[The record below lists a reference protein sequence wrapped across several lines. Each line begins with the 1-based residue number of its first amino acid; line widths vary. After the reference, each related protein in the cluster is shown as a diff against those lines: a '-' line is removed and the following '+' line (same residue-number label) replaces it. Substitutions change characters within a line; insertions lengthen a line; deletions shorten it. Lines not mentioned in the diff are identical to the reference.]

1 MKSVVK
7 FFLLGV
13 LVGDLL
19 LPTTVLGQWTV
30 FDPAQ
35 YSLQIERQIEEA
47 NRWLE
52 RVKQYSEEINKLAEQ
67 LSTMKGVLG
76 QAERLVLHND
86 NLTRTMAQIGQTVRD
101 VFALKRAMETMVISR
116 LRMIKS
122 IKTRLMNGIFDPDAD
137 LRDFEDYLRNS
148 IGRQEQEKIATMN
161 RIAMFDAT
169 LARLYHDLQTA
180 QARQAGAAAQM
191 KQAKDKLDAEL
202 AKPQVD
208 QCAHCIS
215 DLKLEIANCEKM
227 IADLDAQITN
237 LSTQIEDRVKRYNLT
252 MEERVRIANQVKATD
267 EAWNTLN
274 IVRNRIFG
282 PLTTARTRSLRPFN
296 KAVCRPHRQRR
307 IRRLRQRLF
316 KRDS

>member
-1 MKSVVK
+1 MKT
-7 FFLLGV
+7 FLRQLLLGV
-13 LVGDLL
+13 LVGALL
-19 LPTTVLGQWTV
+19 SPTTTQAQWTV

-76 QAERLVLHND
+76 QAEKLVLHNA

-101 VFALKRAMETMVISR
+101 VFALKRAIETMVISR
-116 LRMIKS
+116 LNMIKS

-148 IGRQEQEKIATMN
+148 IGRQEQDKIATMN

-180 QARQAGAAAQM
+180 QARQAGAAQEM

-202 AKPQVD
+202 AKPPTE

-215 DLKLEIANCEKM
+215 DLKLDIASCVKM
-227 IADLDAQITN
+227 ICDLNTQIT
-237 LSTQIEDRVKRYNLT
+237 
-252 MEERVRIANQVKATD
+252 
-267 EAWNTLN
+267 
-274 IVRNRIFG
+274 
-282 PLTTARTRSLRPFN
+282 
-296 KAVCRPHRQRR
+296 
-307 IRRLRQRLF
+307 
-316 KRDS
+316 

>member
-1 MKSVVK
+1 VK
-7 FFLLGV
+7 NVIKHLILGV
-13 LVGDLL
+13 LIGVLL
-19 LPTTVLGQWTV
+19 TPSTVQAQWTV

-52 RVKQYSEEINKLAEQ
+52 RVKHYSDEINKLAEQ

-76 QAERLVLHND
+76 QAEKLVLHND

-101 VFALKRAMETMVISR
+101 VFALKRAIETMVISR
-116 LRMIKS
+116 LNMIKS
-122 IKTRLMNGIFDPDAD
+122 IKTRLMSGIFDPEAD

-148 IGRQEQEKIATMN
+148 IGRQEQDKIATMN

-180 QARQAGAAAQM
+180 EARQAGAAAQM

-202 AKPQVD
+202 AKPQAE

-215 DLKLEIANCEKM
+215 DLKLEIASCEKM
-227 IADLDAQITN
+227 IADLDTQITN
-237 LSTQIEDRVKRYNLT
+237 LSTQIEDRVKLYNLT
-252 MEERVRIANQVKATD
+252 MEERVRIANRVKATD
-267 EAWNTLN
+267 EAWDNLN
-274 IVRNRIFG
+274 IVKDSIFEAIQRGGVPSPSPSPG
-282 PLTTARTRSLRPFN
+282 P
-296 KAVCRPHRQRR
+296 
-307 IRRLRQRLF
+307 
-316 KRDS
+316 

>member
-1 MKSVVK
+1 MKIVIKHV
-7 FFLLGV
+7 LLGI
-13 LVGDLL
+13 LVGVILS
-19 LPTTVLGQWTV
+19 PSTAQAQWTV

-52 RVKQYSEEINKLAEQ
+52 RVKHYSDEINKLAEQ

-76 QAERLVLHND
+76 QAEKLVLHND

-101 VFALKRAMETMVISR
+101 VFALKRAIETMVISR
-116 LRMIKS
+116 LNMIKS
-122 IKTRLMNGIFDPDAD
+122 MKTRLMSGIFDPQAD

-148 IGRQEQEKIATMN
+148 IGRQEQDKIATMN

-180 QARQAGAAAQM
+180 QARQAGAAQEM

-202 AKPQVD
+202 AKPQAE

-215 DLKLEIANCEKM
+215 DLKLEIASCEKM
-227 IADLDAQITN
+227 IADLDTQITN
-237 LSTQIEDRVKRYNLT
+237 LSTQIEDRVRLYNLT
-252 MEERVRIANQVKATD
+252 MEERVRIANRVRATD
-267 EAWNTLN
+267 EAWDNLN
-274 IVRNRIFG
+274 IVKDGIFEAIQRG
-282 PLTTARTRSLRPFN
+282 GIPTASPSPN
-296 KAVCRPHRQRR
+296 P
-307 IRRLRQRLF
+307 
-316 KRDS
+316 

>member
-1 MKSVVK
+1 MNLMKHTIRHL
-7 FFLLGV
+7 LLGI
-13 LVGDLL
+13 LVGALL
-19 LPTTVLGQWTV
+19 SPTATQEQWTV
-30 FDPAQ
+30 FDPTQ

-76 QAERLVLHND
+76 QAEKLVLHND

-101 VFALKRAMETMVISR
+101 VFALKRAIETMVISR
-116 LRMIKS
+116 LNMIKS
-122 IKTRLMNGIFDPDAD
+122 MKTRLMSGIFDPDAD

-148 IGRQEQEKIATMN
+148 IGRQEEDKIATMN

-180 QARQAGAAAQM
+180 QARQAGAAQQM
-191 KQAKDKLDAEL
+191 KQAKDRLDAEM
-202 AKPQVD
+202 AKPQTE

-227 IADLDAQITN
+227 IADLDVPISN
-237 LSTQIEDRVKRYNLT
+237 LSTQIEDRVKHYNLT

-267 EAWNTLN
+267 EAWNNLN
-274 IVRNRIFG
+274 IVKDDIFAAIERG
-282 PLTTARTRSLRPFN
+282 GVPIPSPTP
-296 KAVCRPHRQRR
+296 
-307 IRRLRQRLF
+307 
-316 KRDS
+316 

>member
-1 MKSVVK
+1 MKTIIKHV
-7 FFLLGV
+7 LLGM
-13 LVGDLL
+13 LIGILL
-19 LPTTVLGQWTV
+19 TPSTAQAQFTV

-52 RVKQYSEEINKLAEQ
+52 RVRQYSDEINKLAEQ

-76 QAERLVLHND
+76 QAEKLVLHND

-101 VFALKRAMETMVISR
+101 VFQLKRAIETMVISR
-116 LRMIKS
+116 LNMIKS
-122 IKTRLMNGIFDPDAD
+122 IKTRLMSGIFDPDAD

-148 IGRQEQEKIATMN
+148 IGRQEQDKIATMN

-180 QARQAGAAAQM
+180 QARQAGTAQQL
-191 KQAKDKLDAEL
+191 KLAKDKLDGEL
-202 AKPQVD
+202 AKPQPD
-208 QCAHCIS
+208 QCANCIS
-215 DLKLEIANCEKM
+215 DLKGEIASSEKM
-227 IADLDAQITN
+227 IVDLDTQITN

-267 EAWNTLN
+267 EAWSNLN
-274 IVRNRIFG
+274 IVKDGIFAAIQQG
-282 PLTTARTRSLRPFN
+282 GVPVPSPT
-296 KAVCRPHRQRR
+296 PHQ
-307 IRRLRQRLF
+307 
-316 KRDS
+316 

>member
-1 MKSVVK
+1 MKTFLRQLLVGI
-7 FFLLGV
+7 LLGPV
-13 LVGDLL
+13 LN
-19 LPTTVLGQWTV
+19 PATTQAQFTV

-52 RVKQYSEEINKLAEQ
+52 RVKHYTDEINKMVEQ
-67 LSTMKGVLG
+67 ITTMKGVLS
-76 QAERLVLHND
+76 QAEKLVLHNA

-116 LRMIKS
+116 LNMIKS
-122 IKTRLMNGIFDPDAD
+122 IKTRLMTGVFDPEAD

-148 IGRQEQEKIATMN
+148 IGRTSQNKIATMN

-180 QARQAGAAAQM
+180 QARQAGAAQQL
-191 KQAKDKLDAEL
+191 KQGKEELDAEL
-202 AKPQVD
+202 AKPSSE

-215 DLKLEIANCEKM
+215 DLKLEIASCEKM
-227 IADLDAQITN
+227 IADLDTQITN
-237 LSTQIEDRVKRYNLT
+237 LSTQIKDRGKRYNLT

-267 EAWNTLN
+267 EAWDNLN
-274 IVRNRIFG
+274 IVKDDIFAAIERG
-282 PLTTARTRSLRPFN
+282 GVPIPSPTP
-296 KAVCRPHRQRR
+296 
-307 IRRLRQRLF
+307 
-316 KRDS
+316 

>member
-1 MKSVVK
+1 MRFIKHV
-7 FFLLGV
+7 LLGILLGAV
-13 LVGDLL
+13 LA
-19 LPTTVLGQWTV
+19 PSTTHAQWTV

-52 RVKQYSEEINKLAEQ
+52 RVRQYSEEINKLAEQ

-76 QAERLVLHND
+76 QAEKLVLHNA

-101 VFALKRAMETMVISR
+101 VFALKRAIETMVISR

-122 IKTRLMNGIFDPDAD
+122 IKVRLMNGIFDPEAD

-148 IGRQEQEKIATMN
+148 IGRTAQDKIATMN

-180 QARQAGAAAQM
+180 EARQAGAALEM
-191 KQAKDKLDAEL
+191 KQAKDKVDAEL
-202 AKPQVD
+202 TKPQAE
-208 QCAHCIS
+208 QCASCIS
-215 DLKLEIANCEKM
+215 DLKLEIASCEKM

-237 LSTQIEDRVKRYNLT
+237 LSTQIEDRVKLYNLT
-252 MEERVRIANQVKATD
+252 MEERVRIANRVKATD
-267 EAWNTLN
+267 EAWDNLN
-274 IVRNRIFG
+274 IVKESIF
-282 PLTTARTRSLRPFN
+282 TAIEKGSMPPPPRRP
-296 KAVCRPHRQRR
+296 
-307 IRRLRQRLF
+307 
-316 KRDS
+316 

>member
-1 MKSVVK
+1 MRNVIKHLMIGGLIGI
-7 FFLLGV
+7 LLT
-13 LVGDLL
+13 
-19 LPTTVLGQWTV
+19 PSTVQAQWTV

-52 RVKQYSEEINKLAEQ
+52 RVKHYSDEINKLAEQ

-76 QAERLVLHND
+76 QAEKLVLHND

-101 VFALKRAMETMVISR
+101 VFALKRAIETMVISR
-116 LRMIKS
+116 LNMIKS
-122 IKTRLMNGIFDPDAD
+122 IKTRLMSGIFDPQAD

-148 IGRQEQEKIATMN
+148 LGRQEQDKIATMN

-180 QARQAGAAAQM
+180 EARQAGAAAQM

-202 AKPQVD
+202 AKPQTE

-215 DLKLEIANCEKM
+215 DLKLEIASCEKM
-227 IADLDAQITN
+227 IADLDTQITN
-237 LSTQIEDRVKRYNLT
+237 LSTQIEDRVKQYNLT
-252 MEERVRIANQVKATD
+252 MEERVRIANRVKATD
-267 EAWNTLN
+267 EAWDNLN
-274 IVRNRIFG
+274 IVKDGIFDAIQRGGVPSPSPSPG
-282 PLTTARTRSLRPFN
+282 P
-296 KAVCRPHRQRR
+296 
-307 IRRLRQRLF
+307 
-316 KRDS
+316 

>member
-1 MKSVVK
+1 MKNVVK
-7 FFLLGV
+7 HLLLGV
-13 LVGDLL
+13 LIGLIL
-19 LPTTVLGQWTV
+19 TPSTAQAQWTV

-35 YSLQIERQIEEA
+35 YSLQIDRQIEEA

-76 QAERLVLHND
+76 QAEKLVLHND

-101 VFALKRAMETMVISR
+101 VFALKRAIETMVISR

-148 IGRQEQEKIATMN
+148 IGRQEQDKIATLN

-180 QARQAGAAAQM
+180 EARQAGAAQEM

-202 AKPQVD
+202 AKAQAE

-215 DLKLEIANCEKM
+215 DLKLEIAFCEKM
-227 IADLDAQITN
+227 IADLDTQITN
-237 LSTQIEDRVKRYNLT
+237 LSTQIEDRVKQYNLT
-252 MEERVRIANQVKATD
+252 MEERVRIANRVKATD
-267 EAWNTLN
+267 EAWDNLN
-274 IVRNRIFG
+274 IVKDGIFDAIQRG
-282 PLTTARTRSLRPFN
+282 GVPSPS
-296 KAVCRPHRQRR
+296 PRQP
-307 IRRLRQRLF
+307 
-316 KRDS
+316 